1 MQRIVIIGCSGSGKS
16 TLTRIL
22 GQRLGLPVTHL
33 DQVFWRAGWV
43 NVDQET
49 FDAKLAQTLETPAW
63 IIDGNFDRTLVWR
76 LSRCDTAI
84 YLDYPRALC
93 LYGVLTRVLS
103 SYGKTRPDMASGCP
117 ERLDWAFLK
126 WIWHF
131 NRTHRP
137 GNLAAL
143 QDAEQAGV
151 TVLRFTRRHQCKRW
165 LAKLPPQT
173 PEK

>member
-43 NVDQET
+43 NVDRET

-63 IIDGNFDRTLVWR
+63 IIDGNFGRTLVWR

-93 LYGVLTRVLS
+93 LYGVFKARVIILRQNPPRYGIRLS
-103 SYGKTRPDMASGCP
+103 R
-117 ERLDWAFLK
+117 AFGLG
-126 WIWHF
+126 F
-131 NRTHRP
+131 S
-137 GNLAAL
+137 
-143 QDAEQAGV
+143 
-151 TVLRFTRRHQCKRW
+151 
-165 LAKLPPQT
+165 
-173 PEK
+173 